1 MRLYEIRNELEE
13 KATRRFQ
20 MDFGPLYT
28 EELKKEIIDLEYERR
43 NLDYEEEKAI
53 SDYYKSIEGRGVTVG
68 GAKPHIDGIRKKF
81 ADKKREVEQKLN
93 KAKYEYDSK
102 QENKNDEIFKLSPE
116 FYGVGINLV
125 SLWKK
130 IKSWF

>member
-1 MRLYEIRNELEE
+1 MTPEEKLMRLYEIRNELEE

-28 EELKKEIIDLEYERR
+28 EELKDIDEQIEQLKKQYPFF
-43 NLDYEEEKAI
+43 NDSLFVYKKKTPEELK
-53 SDYYKSIEGRGVTVG
+53 
-68 GAKPHIDGIRKKF
+68 